1 MTCELAAPTETLQN
15 HHRHHHHH
23 HHHRHCHHHHHHHH
37 IFHVPFV
44 INITLM
50 CIMIIT
56 KVAPACCTKHD
67 QIKIK
72 YKCNLELCNEDVY
85 SIRKETSHSC
95 FQFQLSRLLHDNV
108 LSISDVQV
116 EEMKMRSNHKCMKC
130 RTRRR
135 KVFAVIYAKHKIAI
149 KSRNSIYL
157 NPESIK
163 QYIQNCKLSRPPAIQ
178 C

>member
-1 MTCELAAPTETLQN
+1 MQLRVVQ
-15 HHRHHHHH
+15 R
-23 HHHRHCHHHHHHHH
+23 R
-37 IFHVPFV
+37 
-44 INITLM
+44 
-50 CIMIIT
+50 CIQH
-56 KVAPACCTKHD
+56 KK
-67 QIKIK
+67 
-72 YKCNLELCNEDVY
+72 
-85 SIRKETSHSC
+85 RTSHSC

-178 C
+178 CWVILVNMVISVILGHEKTKIQNIIDLEMIDVFSVKTIIHSNNKKMGHLI